1 MFVGMIEGEEKRPKK
16 LQAYLKY
23 DHGVNGHDAFHPMR
37 CLGANTGFKAKLCK
51 NWKNVFPTTT
61 PTISTK
67 RLSRCAAGKK
77 TP

>member
-51 NWKNVFPTTT
+51 IGKTSSQQEQQQQQQLT
-61 PTISTK
+61 PQLDTA
-67 RLSRCAAGKK
+67 CGW
-77 TP
+77 

>member
-16 LQAYLKY
+16 IQAYLKY

-51 NWKNVFPTTT
+51 NLKNVFPTRTT
-61 PTISTK
+61 TTTTTNTSV
-67 RLSRCAAGKK
+67 RLAAARL
-77 TP
+77 